1 MLTFTRMPPGA
12 VPNAE
17 GRTGIGPE
25 VRPALGSVW
34 DGTGLARKAGPGVR
48 RWTRDAAG
56 TGPSAGRRIL
66 QLLTVIVVLIV
77 ACLAQIGMATGRE
90 AVLLDV
96 NGAIGPATTDYLRRG
111 FRAASNRDAAL
122 VILRMDTPGGLDTA
136 TREIVRDILAS
147 PLPIVAYVGPSGA
160 RAASAGTYILY
171 ASHLAGMA
179 PGTNLGAATPV
190 QLGAGRQPLGS
201 RSRDGGGD
209 DQGDATDAPT
219 EAHAAKAVND
229 AVAYIRGL
237 AELRGRNADWAERAV
252 RRAAS
257 LSAKAAL
264 EQGVIEILAA
274 DPQDLLQQ
282 ADGHVVRLGQENTKL
297 ETAGLGIVAIEPDWR
312 ERFLATITNPNIAY
326 ILMLIG
332 IYGVLFELAAA
343 PGTVL
348 PGVIGVIC
356 LLVGLFALNLLP
368 ISYAGAGLV
377 ALGIALMM
385 AEAFAPSVVLGTGGI
400 AAFVIGSL
408 LMFDTGTPGFSLSWP
423 VVATATAAT
432 AALLLVVLAAAIRAH
447 RRRVVTGE
455 AALLG
460 SPGEVLTWDD
470 QEGHVRVHGERWQAR
485 AAAQLAPGQRIRVV
499 ARDRLVLVVEP
510 EADRPLRE

>member
-1 MLTFTRMPPGA
+1 M
-12 VPNAE
+12 
-17 GRTGIGPE
+17 
-25 VRPALGSVW
+25 GS
-34 DGTGLARKAGPGVR
+34 
-48 RWTRDAAG
+48 
-56 TGPSAGRRIL
+56 SAGRRDLRSAI
-66 QLLTVIVVLIV
+66 VIVVLIV
-77 ACLAQIGMATGRE
+77 ACLAQIRATLARE

-96 NGAIGPATTDYLRRG
+96 TGAIGPATTDYLRRG
-111 FRAASNRDAAL
+111 FRAAADRNAAL
-122 VILRMDTPGGLDTA
+122 VVLRMDTPGGLDAA

-171 ASHLAGMA
+171 ACHLAGMA

-190 QLGAGRQPLGS
+190 QLGGGPQPLGR
-201 RSRDGGGD
+201 RSRNDGRN
-209 DQGDATDAPT
+209 DQDDATT
-219 EAHAAKAVND
+219 EAHTAKAVND
-229 AVAYIRGL
+229 AAAYIRGL
-237 AELRGRNADWAERAV
+237 AELRGRDADWAERAV
-252 RRAAS
+252 RSAAS

-264 EQGVIEILAA
+264 EQGVIEILAV
-274 DPQDLLQQ
+274 DLQDLLRQ
-282 ADGHVVRLGQENTKL
+282 ADGRVVRVGQQGRKL
-297 ETAGLGIVAIEPDWR
+297 ETTGLGIIAVEPDWR
-312 ERFLATITNPNIAY
+312 ERFLATITDPNIAY

-348 PGVIGVIC
+348 PGVIGAIC

-377 ALGIALMM
+377 LLGIALMV
-385 AEAFAPSVVLGTGGI
+385 AEAFAPSLVLGTGGI
-400 AAFVIGSL
+400 AAFVIGSV
-408 LMFDTGTPGFSLSWP
+408 LMFDSGAPGFSLSWP

-447 RRRVVTGE
+447 RHRVVTGE

-460 SPGEVLTWDD
+460 SPGEVLTWAG
-470 QEGHVRVHGERWQAR
+470 QEGEVWVHGERWRAR
-485 AAAQLAPGQRIRVV
+485 AAAPLTPGQRVRVT

-510 EADRPLRE
+510 GADRPARG

>member
-1 MLTFTRMPPGA
+1 M
-12 VPNAE
+12 
-17 GRTGIGPE
+17 
-25 VRPALGSVW
+25 
-34 DGTGLARKAGPGVR
+34 
-48 RWTRDAAG
+48 
-56 TGPSAGRRIL
+56 GPSTGGRIPQSL
-66 QLLTVIVVLIV
+66 VVIIAFVI
-77 ACLAQIGMATGRE
+77 ACLAQIGTAIGRE

-96 NGAIGPATTDYLRRG
+96 TGAIGPATTDYLRRG

-122 VILRMDTPGGLDTA
+122 VILRMDTPGGLDA
-136 TREIVRDILAS
+136 AMREIVRDILAS

-171 ASHLAGMA
+171 ACHLAGMA

-190 QLGAGRQPLGS
+190 QLGGGPQPLGG

-209 DQGDATDAPT
+209 DQDGATT
-219 EAHAAKAVND
+219 EAHTAKAVND
-229 AVAYIRGL
+229 AVAYLRGL

-252 RRAAS
+252 RAAAS

-264 EQGVIEILAA
+264 EQGVVEILAA
-274 DPQDLLQQ
+274 DLQDLLRQ
-282 ADGHVVRLGQENTKL
+282 ADGRVVRVEQQDRKL
-297 ETAGLGIVAIEPDWR
+297 ETTGLGIISIEPDWR

-348 PGVIGVIC
+348 PGVIGAIC
-356 LLVGLFALNLLP
+356 LLVGLFALNLVP

-377 ALGIALMM
+377 LLGIALMV
-385 AEAFAPSVVLGTGGI
+385 AEAFAPSVVLGASGI
-400 AAFVIGSL
+400 AAFVIGSV
-408 LMFDTGTPGFSLSWP
+408 LMFDSGAPGFSLSWP

-432 AALLLVVLAAAIRAH
+432 AGLLLVVLAAAIRAH
-447 RRRVVTGE
+447 RHRVVIGE

-460 SPGEVLTWDD
+460 RPGEVLTWAG
-470 QEGHVRVHGERWQAR
+470 QEGEVWVHGERWQAR
-485 AAAQLAPGQRIRVV
+485 AAVPLTPGQRVRVA
-499 ARDRLVLVVEP
+499 ARNRLVLMVEP
-510 EADRPLRE
+510 EADRPERE

>member
-1 MLTFTRMPPGA
+1 MGSSAARRGL
-12 VPNAE
+12 
-17 GRTGIGPE
+17 
-25 VRPALGSVW
+25 RP
-34 DGTGLARKAGPGVR
+34 LAF
-48 RWTRDAAG
+48 
-56 TGPSAGRRIL
+56 
-66 QLLTVIVVLIV
+66 IVVLLV
-77 ACLAQIGMATGRE
+77 ACLAQMRTTLARE

-96 NGAIGPATTDYLRRG
+96 NGAIGPATTAYLRRA
-111 FRAASNRDAAL
+111 FRAASDREAAL
-122 VILRMDTPGGLDTA
+122 VILRMDTPGGLDAA

-147 PLPIVAYVGPSGA
+147 PLPIIAYVGPGGA

-190 QLGAGRQPLGS
+190 QLGAGRQPLGG
-201 RSRDGGGD
+201 RPRDGGGD
-209 DQGDATDAPT
+209 DEGDGTDAPT
-219 EAHAAKAVND
+219 DAHAAKAVND

-257 LSAKAAL
+257 LPAKAAL
-264 EQGVIEILAA
+264 EQRVIDIVAA
-274 DPQDLLQQ
+274 DLQDLLRQ
-282 ADGHVVRLGQENTKL
+282 ADGRVVRLEHGDMRL
-297 ETAGLGIVAIEPDWR
+297 ETAGLGILPIEADWR
-312 ERFLATITNPNIAY
+312 ERFLATITDPNIAY

-348 PGVIGVIC
+348 PGVAGAIC
-356 LLVGLFALNLLP
+356 LLVGLYALHLLP

-377 ALGIALMM
+377 ALGIALMVG
-385 AEAFAPSVVLGTGGI
+385 EAFAPSVVLGIGGI
-400 AAFVIGSL
+400 AAFALGSL

-432 AALLLVVLAAAIRAH
+432 AALLLVVLAAAVRAH
-447 RRRVVTGE
+447 RLRVVTGE
-455 AALLG
+455 GALLG
-460 SPGEVLTWDD
+460 SPGEVLTWDG

-485 AAAQLAPGQRIRVV
+485 AAGQLAPGQRVRVV
-499 ARDRLVLVVEP
+499 ARDRLVLAVEP
-510 EADRPLRE
+510 EADRPPRR